1 MTNSKSRCHKGCEFL
16 ELAGWLPL
24 LLLPPRATARTNRA
38 EQRGT
43 GKGGRGA
50 GYLQSGIYA
59 DEMRQRKSQ
68 SLVRTD
74 DYDYRAAAVAASPSL
89 TLKASCVLQLW
100 ETPQV
105 EAATEAADALV
116 LRFLIN

>member
-1 MTNSKSRCHKGCEFL
+1 M
-16 ELAGWLPL
+16 
-24 LLLPPRATARTNRA
+24 
-38 EQRGT
+38 
-43 GKGGRGA
+43 GRGA

-74 DYDYRAAAVAASPSL
+74 DYDYRAAAVAASSSL

-105 EAATEAADALV
+105 EAATEAAAAAADALV

>member
-1 MTNSKSRCHKGCEFL
+1 MAAAAAAAPKGYHKNQQSREG
-16 ELAGWLPL
+16 
-24 LLLPPRATARTNRA
+24 RA
-38 EQRGT
+38 
-43 GKGGRGA
+43 A
-50 GYLQSGIYA
+50 GYVQSSIYA
-59 DEMRQRKSQ
+59 DEMRQ

-105 EAATEAADALV
+105 EAAAAAAAADALV